1 MIQRHRVPLM
11 MLSAP
16 IKTGI
21 QMPLPIALNGFRG
34 LDRPRSLVIR
44 NRLRKAITGKS
55 LPLATRI
62 LRFLGLSKTAK
73 SKPSPKLAAAIKRA
87 KAMTAITPQEYL
99 F

>member
-1 MIQRHRVPLM
+1 

-21 QMPLPIALNGFRG
+21 QMPLPIAINGYRE
-34 LDRPRSLVIR
+34 LHLPRRLVIR
-44 NRLRKAITGKS
+44 NRRRTIAGKS
-55 LPLATRI
+55 LPLVARLLT
-62 LRFLGLSKTAK
+62 FLGLRKTPK
-73 SKPSPKLAAAIKRA
+73 SKPSRKVAAAVRRA